1 MKEAECV
8 SEVSLKTEL
17 FNYHL
22 PRELIAQRPVEPRDS
37 SRLLVLDRAKRQVN
51 ETGFAAVLNW
61 LEEGDILVI
70 NDTKVMKARLL
81 GRKPTG
87 GKVEVFLLHSLGE
100 GEWEV
105 LLKPYPQGRV
115 VLLGE
120 EMEIYLREKTE
131 RGTFVVRFPFPEAA
145 ITAMEK
151 WGEMPLPPYI
161 KEPLAN
167 PERYQTIL
175 AREHGSTA
183 APTAALHF
191 TPDLLQAVR
200 DKGVQIVNFTL
211 HMGIGSFRP
220 IKAEY
225 VVEHNLSAEYFHL
238 PAETVAAV
246 QGAKARGSRVVACG
260 TDAVRALES
269 AALTGE
275 IKPSSGWTNLFIVPG
290 YRFRVADRII
300 TNLHLPRSS
309 HMVLISAFASQ
320 ELVMRAYAYAIREKF
335 RFLSFGDATLLI

>member
-1 MKEAECV
+1 VTEGG
-8 SEVSLKTEL
+8 LKTEL

-22 PRELIAQRPVEPRDS
+22 PLELIAQQPVEPRDS
-37 SRLLVLDRAKRQVN
+37 SRLLVVDRRQRQVT

-70 NDTKVMKARLL
+70 NDTKVMKARLF

-87 GKVEVFLLHSLGE
+87 GKVEIFLLHSLG
-100 GEWEV
+100 GGDWEA
-105 LLKPYPQGRV
+105 LLKPYPQGGV

-120 EMEIYLREKTE
+120 EMKIYLQEKTE
-131 RGTFVVRFPFPEAA
+131 RGTFIMRFPSPEAA

-151 WGEMPLPPYI
+151 WGETPLPPYI

-191 TPDLLQAVR
+191 TPNLLQAVKE
-200 DKGVQIVNFTL
+200 KGVQIVNFTL

-225 VVEHNLSAEYFHL
+225 VAEHNLSAEFYHL

-246 QGAKARGSRVVACG
+246 QAAKARGSRVVACG

-290 YRFRVADRII
+290 YRFKVIDRII

-320 ELVMRAYAYAIREKF
+320 ELVMQAYAYAVREKF

>member
-1 MKEAECV
+1 M

-151 WGEMPLPPYI
+151 WGKTPLPPYI

-200 DKGVQIVNFTL
+200 DKGVQVVNFTL

-225 VVEHNLSAEYFHL
+225 VAEHNLSAEYFHL

-246 QGAKARGSRVVACG
+246 QGAKARGSKVVACG